1 MARKKLKQHV
11 INRNWCK
18 GCGICVSLCPKKV
31 LELDEFDKAVAARPE
46 ACITCKLC
54 EKICPDLAIVVETEE
69 ANEVS
74 EVNEEEKA
82 HE

>member
-1 MARKKLKQHV
+1 MAKKKLKQHI

-31 LELDEFDKAVAARPE
+31 LELDAFDKAVAAHLER
-46 ACITCKLC
+46 CITCKLC
-54 EKICPDLAIVVETEE
+54 EKICPDLAITVETEDAVEE
-69 ANEVS
+69 AP
-74 EVNEEEKA
+74 A

>member
-1 MARKKLKQHV
+1 MAKKKLKQHV

-18 GCGICVSLCPKKV
+18 GCGICVSVCPKKV
-31 LELDEFDKAVAARPE
+31 LELDELDKALAARPE

-54 EKICPDLAIVVETEE
+54 EKICPDLAIIVETEE
-69 ANEVS
+69 VD
-74 EVNEEEKA
+74 EEAKP

>member
-31 LELDEFDKAVAARPE
+31 LELDELDKVVAVRPE

-54 EKICPDLAIVVETEE
+54 EKICPDLAIVVEIEE